1 MRLIRNMWP
10 IIFCMH
16 QQQFILFLSL
26 FFTFIL
32 YIMYFIGTNNDYN
45 RTTSSR
51 ESPAAGIDKSSPTN
65 PLNFNFSYNNSS
77 NTNSSNS
84 TDGGSGGGGSVNNG
98 FLIAIEVIFSVL
110 VLFILVFCFFAGMK
124 RKRRLRRLNE
134 NMIENAINQ
143 QERRIQLNLQGR
155 FNSSSTVTSSIRYP
169 PPSYSPPDP
178 ANQLSN
184 DAVSR
189 LDHLLLEN
197 HICTLQHDSPNT
209 TTVALPKYSD
219 LYQNGEHRTG

>member
-1 MRLIRNMWP
+1 
-10 IIFCMH
+10 
-16 QQQFILFLSL
+16 
-26 FFTFIL
+26 
-32 YIMYFIGTNNDYN
+32 MYFLGTNNEYN
-45 RTTSSR
+45 KTATTATTTTSR
-51 ESPAAGIDKSSPTN
+51 ESSAVAGADKAATST
-65 PLNFNFSYNNSS
+65 FSFDFGYNNSS
-77 NTNSSNS
+77 NNNNNIGGDSSSSSN
-84 TDGGSGGGGSVNNG
+84 SGGGGGGGGNGGVNNG

-110 VLFILVFCFFAGMK
+110 VLFILMFCFFAGIK

-134 NMIENAINQ
+134 TMIENAINQ

-184 DAVSR
+184 DTVSR

-197 HICTLQHDSPNT
+197 HLCTLQHSNNNNNSNT
-209 TTVALPKYSD
+209 PPVALPKYSD
-219 LYQNGEHRTG
+219 LYQNGTHRTD